1 MSTASEDVSE
11 GKLLLVEY
19 DQVKGEQRARITH
32 RDGLV
37 YTTIAAMAGVIAAVI
52 SAKTTALLLVL
63 PPVSVLL
70 GWTYLTNDEKVSAA
84 GRYVRERIGPRLEA
98 LANASEPVFGW
109 EVAHRNGPRRRARKL
124 MQLVV
129 DLVAFC
135 AAPAAALVTFWVLGP
150 VPTGLIIVSV
160 AESLLVAALA
170 AFVVLEADL
179 RKPAAVGTVPAPDGD
194 VEQAG
199 PPR

>member
-19 DQVKGEQRARITH
+19 EQVKGEQRARITH

-52 SAKTTALLLVL
+52 SAKAAALLLVL

-109 EVAHRNGPRRRARKL
+109 EVAHRNGPRRRARKV

-135 AAPAAALVTFWVLGP
+135 GGSAAALVTFWVLGP
-150 VPTGLIIVSV
+150 VPAGLIVVSV

-170 AFVVLEADL
+170 VFVVLEADL
-179 RKPAAVGTVPAPDGD
+179 RKPAGGDPVPAPEVD
-194 VEQAG
+194 VEAAG
-199 PPR
+199 PSR

>member
-19 DQVKGEQRARITH
+19 EQVKGEQRARITH
-32 RDGLV
+32 RDGLI

-52 SAKTTALLLVL
+52 SAKATELLLVL

-84 GRYVRERIGPRLEA
+84 GRYVREKIGPRLEA

-109 EVAHRNGPRRRARKL
+109 EAAHRNGPRRRARKV

-129 DLVAFC
+129 DLLGFA

-150 VPTGLIIVSV
+150 TPAGLIVVSV
-160 AESLLVAALA
+160 AESLLVVALA
-170 AFVVLEADL
+170 VFLVLEADL
-179 RKPAAVGTVPAPDGD
+179 RKPATTSRTPDGD
-194 VEQAG
+194 GEPDGGRQ
-199 PPR
+199 